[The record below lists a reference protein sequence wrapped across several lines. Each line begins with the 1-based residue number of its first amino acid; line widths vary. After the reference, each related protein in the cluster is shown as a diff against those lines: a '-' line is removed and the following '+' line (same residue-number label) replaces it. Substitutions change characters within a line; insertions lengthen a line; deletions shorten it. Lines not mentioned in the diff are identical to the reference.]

1 MSLFFLLIIW
11 NERQVTTKFTLLIFR
26 FFMIIILELATLVD
40 LCVCV
45 FLFLSLTRF
54 SCGVWYFIGIKS
66 LFIYH
71 IDLLWAKINGSICR
85 VRRNSHR
92 MLGLI
97 REMPIAFAQLINL
110 FSLLLLD
117 SFISLFSDDVILR
130 EKRKWA
136 ENVSTIWNFFV
147 NNKNKYILKQS
158 KKGKRRSSPFFSKMK

>member
-1 MSLFFLLIIW
+1 MGQFVEWEEI
-11 NERQVTTKFTLLIFR
+11 VTKCW
-26 FFMIIILELATLVD
+26 V
-40 LCVCV
+40 
-45 FLFLSLTRF
+45 
-54 SCGVWYFIGIKS
+54 
-66 LFIYH
+66 
-71 IDLLWAKINGSICR
+71 
-85 VRRNSHR
+85 
-92 MLGLI
+92 LI

-158 KKGKRRSSPFFSKMK
+158 KKGKRRSSPFFLKMK